1 MLVKR
6 ALSLREYVRVI
17 QLPPPLRGFYNH
29 GPSPWDRRG
38 IAARAMRQR
47 VRHAS
52 QQQRLPDTAR

>member
-38 IAARAMRQR
+38 IAARAMR
-47 VRHAS
+47 
-52 QQQRLPDTAR
+52 